1 MYHIQGVKWVVFV
14 SQEWIYAKW
23 QIGLVSNIYR
33 CCQAHRSGSACV
45 HSVATHDSL
54 RLRSLSEAIKPWPRG
69 SSNQALAKRVK
80 QSSLGKRV
88 KQSSLGQ
95 EGQAIKSWQ
104 RESNNQVLAE
114 RVESNKR
121 SLGVKLLLS
130 VSWERAIKDPS
141 ASRFGR
147 AIKRVLAASNWPSAQ
162 DMRP

>member
-1 MYHIQGVKWVVFV
+1 M
-14 SQEWIYAKW
+14 
-23 QIGLVSNIYR
+23 
-33 CCQAHRSGSACV
+33 
-45 HSVATHDSL
+45 
-54 RLRSLSEAIKPWPRG
+54 
-69 SSNQALAKRVK
+69 AKRVK

-114 RVESNKR
+114 RVESNQR

-130 VSWERAIKDPS
+130 VSRERAIKDPS

-147 AIKRVLAASNWPSAQ
+147 AIKRVSAASNWPSAQ